1 MTKPQWRQLDARES
15 VELQF
20 SVMTDNSPP
29 LSRFKILDLT
39 RARSGP
45 TCVRQLAD
53 WGADAIKIE
62 APDPEGDGDN
72 GGRRSSDFQNLHRNK
87 RSMTLNLKAPEGR
100 DIFMRLVETAD
111 VVVENYRPRVKDRLG
126 IDYESLRA
134 VNPRIVLG
142 SISGFGQDGP
152 YADRPGFD
160 QVAQGMGGLMS
171 VTGHPGQG
179 PVRAGTAIADITA
192 GLYCAMAIMAALLER
207 EVSGEGQWVD
217 SSLLAAQIA
226 VMDFQA
232 ARWTVDREVAP
243 QAGNDHPLYMPTG
256 MFETGDGFLNIA
268 ASGDA
273 MFSRLCTA
281 LGTEALL
288 DDPRFADG
296 PARGKNRAALNE
308 AITAVTRTATTAEWV
323 ERLNEGGV
331 PSGPVYTFDRTFA
344 DPQVRHIEMAA
355 PVDHPTRGRIELVG
369 QPVRFHRT
377 PWRLRSACPE
387 MGEQTDAILA
397 DLGYSADEIESLRE
411 RDVL

>member
-1 MTKPQWRQLDARES
+1 
-15 VELQF
+15 
-20 SVMTDNSPP
+20 MTDTSLP
-29 LSRFKILDLT
+29 LSRFNVLDLT

-53 WGADAIKIE
+53 WGAEVIKIE

-72 GGRRSSDFQNLHRNK
+72 GGRKSSDFQNLHRNK
-87 RSMTLNLKAPEGR
+87 RAMTLNLKAPEGR
-100 DIFMRLVETAD
+100 DIFMKLLETAD
-111 VVVENYRPRVKDRLG
+111 VVVENYRPRVKGRLG
-126 IDYESLRA
+126 IDYDSLRA

-179 PVRAGTAIADITA
+179 PMRAGTAIADITA
-192 GLYCAMAIMAALLER
+192 GLYCAMGIMAALLER

-217 SSLLAAQIA
+217 SSLLAAQVA

-268 ASGDA
+268 ASGDQ
-273 MFSRLCTA
+273 MFARLCKV
-281 LGTEALL
+281 LGTEDLL

-296 PARGKNRAALNE
+296 PARGTNRAALNE
-308 AITAVTRTATTAEWV
+308 AITAVTCTATTAEWV
-323 ERLNEGGV
+323 ERLNAGGV
-331 PSGPVYTFDRTFA
+331 PSGPVYSFDQTFA
-344 DPQVRHIEMAA
+344 DPQVRHIGMAA
-355 PVDHPTRGRIELVG
+355 PIDHPTRGRIELVG

-377 PWRLRSACPE
+377 PWRLRNACPE
-387 MGEQTDAILA
+387 MGEHTDAILA
-397 DLGYSADEIESLRE
+397 DLGYSEDEIETLRK

>member
-1 MTKPQWRQLDARES
+1 
-15 VELQF
+15 
-20 SVMTDNSPP
+20 MTDPSLP
-29 LSRFKILDLT
+29 LSRFKVLDLT

-53 WGADAIKIE
+53 WGADVVKIE
-62 APDPEGDGDN
+62 APDPGGDGDN
-72 GGRRSSDFQNLHRNK
+72 GGRASSDFQNLHRNK

-100 DIFMRLVETAD
+100 DIFMKLVATAD

-126 IDYESLRA
+126 IDYASLRA

-192 GLYCAMAIMAALLER
+192 GLYCAMGILAALLER

-217 SSLLAAQIA
+217 SSLLASQLA

-243 QAGNDHPLYMPTG
+243 QAGTDHPLYMPTG

-268 ASGDA
+268 ASGDD
-273 MFSRLCTA
+273 MFARLCKA
-281 LGTEALL
+281 LGTEELL

-296 PARGKNRAALNE
+296 PARGVNRAALNA
-308 AITAVTRTATTAEWV
+308 AITAVTRGATTAEWV
-323 ERLNEGGV
+323 ERLNAGGV
-331 PSGPVYTFDRTFA
+331 PSGPVYSFDQSFA
-344 DPQVRHIEMAA
+344 DPQVRHIGMAA

-377 PWRLRSACPE
+377 PWRMRNACPE
-387 MGEQTDAILA
+387 MGEHTDAIL
-397 DLGYSADEIESLRE
+397 DGLGYSGEEIAALRE
-411 RDVL
+411 REVL

>member
-1 MTKPQWRQLDARES
+1 
-15 VELQF
+15 
-20 SVMTDNSPP
+20 MTDTSLP
-29 LSRFKILDLT
+29 LSRFKVLDLT

-53 WGADAIKIE
+53 WGADTIKIE

-72 GGRRSSDFQNLHRNK
+72 GGRKSSDFQNLHRNK
-87 RSMTLNLKAPEGR
+87 RSMTLNLKAPAGR
-100 DIFMRLVETAD
+100 EIFMKLVGTAD

-152 YADRPGFD
+152 YADRPGYD

-192 GLYCAMAIMAALLER
+192 GLYCAMGIMAALLER
-207 EVSGEGQWVD
+207 EISGEGQWVD

-256 MFETGDGFLNIA
+256 MFETADGFINIA
-268 ASGDA
+268 ASGDE
-273 MFSRLCTA
+273 MFSRLCAA

-288 DDPRFADG
+288 GDPRFADG
-296 PARGKNRAALNE
+296 PARGRNRAALNE
-308 AITAVTRTATTAEWV
+308 AVAAVTRTATTAEWV
-323 ERLNEGGV
+323 ERLNRGGV
-331 PSGPVYTFDRTFA
+331 PSGPVYSLDRTFA
-344 DPQVRHIEMAA
+344 DPQVRHIGMAA
-355 PVDHPTRGRIELVG
+355 PVEHPTRGRIELVG

-377 PWRLRSACPE
+377 PWRLRNASPE
-387 MGEQTDAILA
+387 MGEHTCAILA
-397 DLGYSADEIESLRE
+397 DLGYSEEEIDTLRK
-411 RDVL
+411 RNVL

>member
-1 MTKPQWRQLDARES
+1 
-15 VELQF
+15 
-20 SVMTDNSPP
+20 MTDTSLP
-29 LSRFKILDLT
+29 LSRFKVLDLT

-171 VTGHPGQG
+171 VTGHPGRG

-192 GLYCAMAIMAALLER
+192 GLYCAMGIMAALLER

-273 MFSRLCTA
+273 MFSRLCA
-281 LGTEALL
+281 VLDTEELL

-308 AITAVTRTATTAEWV
+308 AITAVTRTATTAQWV

-331 PSGPVYTFDRTFA
+331 PSGPVYSFDQTFA
-344 DPQVRHIEMAA
+344 DPQVRHIGMAA
-355 PVDHPTRGRIELVG
+355 PVDHPTRGRMELVG

-377 PWRLRSACPE
+377 PWRLRTACPE

-397 DLGYSADEIESLRE
+397 DLGYSADEVETLRKRE
-411 RDVL
+411 VL

>member
-1 MTKPQWRQLDARES
+1 
-15 VELQF
+15 
-20 SVMTDNSPP
+20 MTDTSLP
-29 LSRFKILDLT
+29 LSRFKVLDLT

-72 GGRRSSDFQNLHRNK
+72 GGRKSSDFQNLHRNK

-126 IDYESLRA
+126 IDYESLRG

-192 GLYCAMAIMAALLER
+192 GLYCAMGIMAALLER

-268 ASGDA
+268 ASGDS
-273 MFSRLCTA
+273 MFSRLCA
-281 LGTEALL
+281 VLGSGELL

-308 AITAVTRTATTAEWV
+308 AITAITRTATTAEWV

-331 PSGPVYTFDRTFA
+331 PSGPVYSLDQTFA
-344 DPQVRHIEMAA
+344 DPQVRHIGMAA
-355 PVDHPTRGRIELVG
+355 PVDHPTRGPIELVG

-377 PWRLRSACPE
+377 PWRLRTACPE

>member
-1 MTKPQWRQLDARES
+1 MPDPSL
-15 VELQF
+15 
-20 SVMTDNSPP
+20 P
-29 LSRFKILDLT
+29 LSRFTVLDLT

-53 WGADAIKIE
+53 WGADVVKIE
-62 APDPEGDGDN
+62 APDPAGDGDN
-72 GGRRSSDFQNLHRNK
+72 GGRQSSDFQNLHRNK
-87 RSMTLNLKAPEGR
+87 RAMTLDLKAPEGR
-100 DIFMRLVETAD
+100 DIFMKLVATAD

-126 IDYESLRA
+126 IGYDSLKS

-152 YADRPGFD
+152 YADRPGYD

-171 VTGHPGQG
+171 VTGLPGHG

-192 GLYCAMAIMAALLER
+192 GLYCAMGVLAALLER

-217 SSLLAAQIA
+217 SSLLAAQVA

-256 MFETGDGFLNIA
+256 MFETGDGFINIA
-268 ASGDA
+268 ASGDT
-273 MFSRLCTA
+273 MFARLCEA
-281 LGTEALL
+281 LGTAHLL

-296 PARGKNRAALNE
+296 PARGTNRAALSE
-308 AITAVTRTATTAEWV
+308 AIGAVTRTRSTAEWV
-323 ERLNEGGV
+323 ERLNGAGV
-331 PSGPVYTFDRTFA
+331 PSGPVYSLDATFA
-344 DPQVRHIEMAA
+344 DPQVEHIGMAA

-377 PWRLRSACPE
+377 PWRLRNACPE
-387 MGEQTDAILA
+387 MGEHTDSILA
-397 DLGYSADEIESLRE
+397 GLGYREDEIERLRE
-411 RDVL
+411 RGVL

>member
-1 MTKPQWRQLDARES
+1 
-15 VELQF
+15 
-20 SVMTDNSPP
+20 MTDTSLP
-29 LSRFKILDLT
+29 LSRFKVLDLT

-53 WGADAIKIE
+53 WGADVIKIE
-62 APDPEGDGDN
+62 APGADGDN
-72 GGRRSSDFQNLHRNK
+72 GGRNSSDFQNLHRNK

-100 DIFMRLVETAD
+100 EIFLKLVETAD
-111 VVVENYRPRVKDRLG
+111 VVVENYRPKVKDRLG
-126 IDYESLRA
+126 IDYRSLRS
-134 VNPRIVLG
+134 VNPAIVLG

-152 YADRPGFD
+152 YADRPGYD

-171 VTGHPGQG
+171 VTGLPGQG

-192 GLYCAMAIMAALLER
+192 GLYCAMGIMAALLER

-256 MFETGDGFLNIA
+256 MFETSDGFINIA
-268 ASGDA
+268 ASGDE
-273 MFSRLCTA
+273 MFARLCKA
-281 LGTEALL
+281 LGTEELL
-288 DDPRFADG
+288 DDPRFSDG
-296 PARGKNRAALNE
+296 PARGRNRSALSE
-308 AITAVTRTATTAEWV
+308 AIGAVTGTGTTAEWV
-323 ERLNEGGV
+323 DRLNGHGV
-331 PSGPVYTFDRTFA
+331 PSGPVYSLDGTFA
-344 DPQVRHIEMAA
+344 DPQVRHIGMAA
-355 PVDHPTRGRIELVG
+355 PVEHPTRGSMELVG

-387 MGEQTDAILA
+387 MGEHTDAILA
-397 DLGYSADEIESLRE
+397 DLGYSEGEIDTLRE
-411 RDVL
+411 RRVL

>member
-1 MTKPQWRQLDARES
+1 
-15 VELQF
+15 
-20 SVMTDNSPP
+20 MTDTSLP
-29 LSRFKILDLT
+29 LSRFKVLDLT

-53 WGADAIKIE
+53 WGADTIKIE

-72 GGRRSSDFQNLHRNK
+72 GGRKSSDFQNLHRNK
-87 RSMTLNLKAPEGR
+87 RSMTLNLKAPAGR
-100 DIFMRLVETAD
+100 EIFMKLVGTAD

-152 YADRPGFD
+152 YADRPGYD

-192 GLYCAMAIMAALLER
+192 GLYCAMGIMAALLER
-207 EVSGEGQWVD
+207 EISGEGQWVD

-256 MFETGDGFLNIA
+256 MFETADGFINIA
-268 ASGDA
+268 ASGDE
-273 MFSRLCTA
+273 MFSRLCAA
-281 LGTEALL
+281 LGTEELL
-288 DDPRFADG
+288 GDPRFADG
-296 PARGKNRAALNE
+296 PARGRNRAALNE
-308 AITAVTRTATTAEWV
+308 AVAAVTRTATTAEWV
-323 ERLNEGGV
+323 ERLNRGGV
-331 PSGPVYTFDRTFA
+331 PSGPVYSLDRTFA
-344 DPQVRHIEMAA
+344 DPQVRHIGMAA

-377 PWRLRSACPE
+377 PWRLRNASPE
-387 MGEQTDAILA
+387 MGEHTRAILA
-397 DLGYSADEIESLRE
+397 DLGYSEEEIDRLRK
-411 RDVL
+411 RNVL

>member
-1 MTKPQWRQLDARES
+1 
-15 VELQF
+15 
-20 SVMTDNSPP
+20 MTDTSLP
-29 LSRFKILDLT
+29 LSRFKVLDLT

-53 WGADAIKIE
+53 WGADVIKIE

-72 GGRRSSDFQNLHRNK
+72 GGRKSSDFQNLHRNK

-100 DIFMRLVETAD
+100 AIFLQLVETAD

-126 IDYESLRA
+126 IDYDSLKS

-171 VTGHPGQG
+171 VTGHPGKG

-192 GLYCAMAIMAALLER
+192 GLYCAMGIMAALLER
-207 EVSGEGQWVD
+207 EMSGEGQWVD

-256 MFETGDGFLNIA
+256 MFETRDGFLNIA
-268 ASGDA
+268 ASGDE
-273 MFSRLCTA
+273 MFSRLCMA
-281 LGTEALL
+281 LGIEELIE
-288 DDPRFADG
+288 DPRFADG
-296 PARGKNRAALNE
+296 PARSKNRAELNE
-308 AITAVTRTATTAEWV
+308 AITSVTRTATTAEWV
-323 ERLNEGGV
+323 ERLNRRSV
-331 PSGPVYTFDRTFA
+331 PSGPVYTFDQTFA
-344 DPQVRHIEMAA
+344 DPQVRHIGMAA
-355 PVDHPTRGRIELVG
+355 PVDHPTRGRIDLVG

-377 PWRLRSACPE
+377 PWRMRNACPE

-397 DLGYSADEIESLRE
+397 GLGYSEEEIEALRK

>member
-1 MTKPQWRQLDARES
+1 
-15 VELQF
+15 
-20 SVMTDNSPP
+20 MTDAPLP
-29 LSRFKILDLT
+29 LSRFKVLDLT

-53 WGADAIKIE
+53 WGANVVKVE
-62 APDPEGDGDN
+62 MPDPAGDGDN
-72 GGRRSSDFQNLHRNK
+72 GGRQSSDFQNLHRNK

-100 DIFMRLVETAD
+100 DIFLKLVASAD

-126 IDYESLRA
+126 IAYDALKS

-171 VTGHPGQG
+171 VTGLPDHG

-192 GLYCAMAIMAALLER
+192 GLYCAMGILAALLER

-256 MFETGDGFLNIA
+256 MFETGDGYINIA
-268 ASGDA
+268 ASGDT
-273 MFSRLCTA
+273 MFARLCEA
-281 LGTEALL
+281 LGTEELL

-296 PARGKNRAALNE
+296 PARGTNRAALSD
-308 AITAVTRTATTAEWV
+308 AIGAVTRTRSTAEWV
-323 ERLNEGGV
+323 ERLNGAGV
-331 PSGPVYTFDRTFA
+331 PSGPVYSLDATFA
-344 DPQVRHIEMAA
+344 DPQVEHIGMAA
-355 PVDHPTRGRIELVG
+355 PVEHPTRGRIELVG

-377 PWRLRSACPE
+377 PWRLRNACPE
-387 MGEQTDAILA
+387 MGEHTESILA
-397 DLGYSADEIESLRE
+397 GLGYGKDEIEELRE
-411 RDVL
+411 RGVL

>member
-1 MTKPQWRQLDARES
+1 
-15 VELQF
+15 
-20 SVMTDNSPP
+20 MTDTSLP
-29 LSRFKILDLT
+29 LSRFKVLDLT

-111 VVVENYRPRVKDRLG
+111 VVVENYRPRVKGRLG

-192 GLYCAMAIMAALLER
+192 GLYCAMGIMAALLER

-273 MFSRLCTA
+273 MFARLCAA
-281 LGTEALL
+281 LGTEELL

-331 PSGPVYTFDRTFA
+331 PSGPVYSFDQTFS
-344 DPQVRHIEMAA
+344 DPQVRHIGMAA
-355 PVDHPTRGRIELVG
+355 SVDHPTRGPIELVG

-377 PWRLRSACPE
+377 PWRLRTACPE

-397 DLGYSADEIESLRE
+397 DLGYSADEIEALRE

>member
-1 MTKPQWRQLDARES
+1 
-15 VELQF
+15 
-20 SVMTDNSPP
+20 MTDTSLP
-29 LSRFKILDLT
+29 LSRFKVLDLT

-53 WGADAIKIE
+53 WGADVVKIE
-62 APDPEGDGDN
+62 APNPEGDGDN
-72 GGRRSSDFQNLHRNK
+72 GGRKSSDFQNLHRNK

-100 DIFMRLVETAD
+100 TIFLQLVETAD

-126 IDYESLRA
+126 IDYDSLKS

-160 QVAQGMGGLMS
+160 QIAQGMGGLMS

-192 GLYCAMAIMAALLER
+192 GLYCAMGIMAALLER
-207 EVSGEGQWVD
+207 EMSEEGQWVD
-217 SSLLAAQIA
+217 SSLLAAQVA

-256 MFETGDGFLNIA
+256 MFETRDGFLNIA
-268 ASGDA
+268 ASGDE
-273 MFSRLCTA
+273 MFSRLCMA
-281 LGTEALL
+281 LGIEELL
-288 DDPRFADG
+288 EDPRFADG
-296 PARGKNRAALNE
+296 PARGKNRAELNE
-308 AITAVTRTATTAEWV
+308 AIADVTRTATTAEWV
-323 ERLNEGGV
+323 ERLNRRSV
-331 PSGPVYTFDRTFA
+331 PSGPVYTFDQTFA
-344 DPQVRHIEMAA
+344 DPQVRHIGMAA

-377 PWRLRSACPE
+377 PWRMRNACPE
-387 MGEQTDAILA
+387 MGEHTDAILTG
-397 DLGYSADEIESLRE
+397 LGYSEEEIQALRK

>member
-1 MTKPQWRQLDARES
+1 
-15 VELQF
+15 
-20 SVMTDNSPP
+20 MTDTSLP
-29 LSRFKILDLT
+29 LSRFKVLDLT

-53 WGADAIKIE
+53 WGADTIKIE

-72 GGRRSSDFQNLHRNK
+72 GGRKSSDFQNLHRNK
-87 RSMTLNLKAPEGR
+87 RSMTLNLKAPAGR
-100 DIFMRLVETAD
+100 EIFMKLVGTAD

-152 YADRPGFD
+152 YADRPGYD

-192 GLYCAMAIMAALLER
+192 GLYCAMGIMAALLER
-207 EVSGEGQWVD
+207 EISGEGQWVD

-256 MFETGDGFLNIA
+256 MFETANGFINIA
-268 ASGDA
+268 ASGDE
-273 MFSRLCTA
+273 MFSRLCAA
-281 LGTEALL
+281 LGTEELRG
-288 DDPRFADG
+288 DPRFADG
-296 PARGKNRAALNE
+296 PARGRNRAALNE
-308 AITAVTRTATTAEWV
+308 AVAAVTRTATTAEWV
-323 ERLNEGGV
+323 ERLNRGGV
-331 PSGPVYTFDRTFA
+331 PSGPVYSLDRTFA
-344 DPQVRHIEMAA
+344 DPQVRHIGMAA
-355 PVDHPTRGRIELVG
+355 PVEHPTRGRIELVG

-377 PWRLRSACPE
+377 PWRLRNTSPE
-387 MGEQTDAILA
+387 MGEHTCAILA
-397 DLGYSADEIESLRE
+397 DLGYSEEEIDTLRK
-411 RDVL
+411 RNVL

>member
-1 MTKPQWRQLDARES
+1 
-15 VELQF
+15 
-20 SVMTDNSPP
+20 MTDSALP
-29 LSRFKILDLT
+29 LSRFKVLDLT

-53 WGADAIKIE
+53 WGADVIKIE
-62 APDPEGDGDN
+62 APDPTGDGDN
-72 GGRRSSDFQNLHRNK
+72 GGRKSSDFQNLHRNK

-100 DIFMRLVETAD
+100 DIFMKLVETAD

-134 VNPRIVLG
+134 ANPRIVLG

-171 VTGHPGQG
+171 VTGHPGRG

-192 GLYCAMAIMAALLER
+192 GLYCAMGIMAALLER

-268 ASGDA
+268 ASGDE
-273 MFSRLCTA
+273 MFSRLCKA
-281 LGTEALL
+281 LCTEDLL

-296 PARGKNRAALNE
+296 PARGKNRAALNQ

-331 PSGPVYTFDRTFA
+331 PSGPVYSFDQTFA
-344 DPQVRHIEMAA
+344 DPQVRHIGMAA
-355 PVDHPTRGRIELVG
+355 PVDHPTRGPIELVG

-377 PWRLRSACPE
+377 PWRLRTACPE

-397 DLGYSADEIESLRE
+397 DLGYSADEIETLRK